1 LRCDDCQTDPVTPA
15 HYCECCGRKL
25 SLPEGQ
31 HLETAAAPVTPPP
44 EPIAPAEPA
53 ASAARCESCGG
64 PSDDGS
70 LCASC
75 QHVFRAFLTTSPE
88 TPASPPATVH
98 TTPVVEASPATE
110 VAQSDPLSD
119 VSHWFDCADAA
130 ADTPLSPVFAD
141 VVIEPQ
147 DDLVATEAE
156 AARVEAATVEAAR
169 AEAARVEAARVEA
182 AIVEAARVE
191 AVSVEVARVEAAEEE
206 AVKEEAAQPQAAN
219 NKVAEIE
226 TRSPAPTVATPAAA
240 SKRSGGSVKSRHA
253 IGSMVGV
260 AAVVIV
266 TVAGFGLGAYWFET
280 RGLPIP
286 RPAQPKAVAPVV
298 AVAKPVSKPPDPV
311 VIPDSHVVVEAATEA
326 RELTPAPERAT
337 PAPTTATPKA
347 KPATSSVAPQRV
359 PPTVARQLIPER
371 PVASPAVPAAVPEP
385 VHEAAAPPAPVA
397 EAPRPLAPSP
407 AALGPFFEARDV
419 TVAPQVASRVE
430 PQLPDALRA
439 RGLNDIVVVRLLVS
453 QNGHPSSVSLLRRS
467 KAGRPL
473 DDAVVAAV
481 KQWMFSPAQKKGEA
495 VSCWLNVGV
504 PVSRVN

>member
-1 LRCDDCQTDPVTPA
+1 MRCVECQTDPGTPA

-25 SLPEGQ
+25 SLLDGK
-31 HLETAAAPVTPPP
+31 HVETAAAPVTPPP
-44 EPIAPAEPA
+44 EPTAPVEPA

-75 QHVFRAFLTTSPE
+75 QHVFRAFLTPSPK
-88 TPASPPATVH
+88 TPASLPSTAH

-110 VAQSDPLSD
+110 VVPSGSLSD
-119 VSHWFDCADAA
+119 VSHWFDFADAEV
-130 ADTPLSPVFAD
+130 DTVPSPVFAD
-141 VVIEPQ
+141 IAIEPQ
-147 DDLVATEAE
+147 DDLEAAEAE
-156 AARVEAATVEAAR
+156 AARIKTTRVEATT

-182 AIVEAARVE
+182 A
-191 AVSVEVARVEAAEEE
+191 EEE
-206 AVKEEAAQPQAAN
+206 AIKEHAVKPQGAD
-219 NKVAEIE
+219 NKGSEIE
-226 TRSPAPTVATPAAA
+226 TRTPAPTVATPAAA
-240 SKRSGGSVKSRHA
+240 SKRSGGSVKSRQA

-266 TVAGFGLGAYWFET
+266 IVTGFGLGAYWFET

-286 RPAQPKAVAPVV
+286 GPAHPKAVAPVV

-311 VIPDSHVVVEAATEA
+311 VVPDPPVVVESATEA

-337 PAPTTATPKA
+337 PAPTTAAPKA
-347 KPATSSVAPQRV
+347 RSATSSVAPQRV
-359 PPTVARQLIPER
+359 PPTAVARQPIAPR
-371 PVASPAVPAAVPEP
+371 PVAPIAAPAAAPAAMTEP
-385 VHEAAAPPAPVA
+385 VHEATPPPAPVA

-407 AALGPFFEARDV
+407 APLGPFFETRDV
-419 TVAPQVASRVE
+419 TAAPQVASRVE
-430 PQLPDALRA
+430 PQLPDDLRG

-467 KAGRPL
+467 KSGPSL

-481 KQWMFSPAQKKGEA
+481 KKWTFSPARKKGEA
-495 VSCWLNVGV
+495 VSCWLNLGV